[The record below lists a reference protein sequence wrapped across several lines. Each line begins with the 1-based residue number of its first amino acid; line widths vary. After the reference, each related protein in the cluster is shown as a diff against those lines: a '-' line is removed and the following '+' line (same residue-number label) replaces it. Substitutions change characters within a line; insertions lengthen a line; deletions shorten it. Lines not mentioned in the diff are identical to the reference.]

1 MLDLTNTK
9 TRVMGT
15 TRITFEKR
23 VKRILHKAK
32 AKVKTKRKATRRGRQ
47 PRKLTKSYMT
57 MVHIRNITIC
67 VVVLFILALA
77 SMMMG
82 ISSY

>member
-1 MLDLTNTK
+1 MA
-9 TRVMGT
+9 T

-23 VKRILHKAK
+23 VKRVLHKAK
-32 AKVKTKRKATRRGRQ
+32 AKVKAKRKATRRR

-57 MVHIRNITIC
+57 MVHVRNITIC
-67 VVVLFILALA
+67 VVILFILAIA
-77 SMMMG
+77 SIVMG